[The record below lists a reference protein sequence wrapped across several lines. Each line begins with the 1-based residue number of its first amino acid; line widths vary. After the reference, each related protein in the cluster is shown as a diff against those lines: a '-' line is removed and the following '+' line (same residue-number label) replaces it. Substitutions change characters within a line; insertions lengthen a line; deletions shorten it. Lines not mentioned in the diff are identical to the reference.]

1 MIFIHRLQYYQKRKN
16 YLEGMLEAE
25 ALKLSNQ
32 ARFILEKCDGSLV
45 VENKKKKVMVEELQR
60 RGFDSDPVKKWK
72 KGQVCRHLILIIITN
87 YHNQLSYVTYCTA
100 QDQDEVDAEDDSE
113 DEDALDT
120 GLDYDYLLG
129 MPMWSLTK
137 ERKDDLIK
145 KKEVRC

>member
-1 MIFIHRLQYYQKRKN
+1 M
-16 YLEGMLEAE
+16 
-25 ALKLSNQ
+25 S
-32 ARFILEKCDGSLV
+32 
-45 VENKKKKVMVEELQR
+45 
-60 RGFDSDPVKKWK
+60 
-72 KGQVCRHLILIIITN
+72 IIN
-87 YHNQLSYVTYCTA
+87 HHYELSYVIKCIA

>member
-1 MIFIHRLQYYQKRKN
+1 MIRIKSSDRIFLIITITIFIHRLQYYQKRKN

-72 KGQVCRHLILIIITN
+72 KGQVCRHTQ
-87 YHNQLSYVTYCTA
+87 Y
-100 QDQDEVDAEDDSE
+100 
-113 DEDALDT
+113 
-120 GLDYDYLLG
+120 
-129 MPMWSLTK
+129 
-137 ERKDDLIK
+137 
-145 KKEVRC
+145 